1 MCGIAGFFSVDS
13 FVSHG
18 ELKKMGDSLKHRG
31 PDAEGYYY
39 NHVAGL
45 AHRRLSILDLS
56 DNANQPM
63 DSHSKRYVIVFNG
76 EVYNFKEIA
85 KELHTDFRTSSD
97 TEVILEAFEQWG
109 VTFINKLNGMF
120 AIAIYDKQ
128 ERKLFLFRDRM
139 GIKPL
144 FYYWDSEHLVFASEL
159 KALMQVARIKQNR
172 EINNQAINEFLHL
185 GYIPEPNTI
194 YRYIH
199 KFPSGHFGI
208 VTEEGLR
215 IEAYWMIEGS
225 VRRNL
230 ITPKEDAKDRLKELL
245 ERSVKY
251 RLISDVP
258 IGTFLSGGIDSSLVT
273 AIAQNQTKEKI
284 KTFSIGFSETKYNEA
299 EYARQVAEFLGTNH
313 HEMIVSQDKVKK
325 MIPDILNYY
334 DEPYADSSVLPTMLV
349 SEFARRNVKVALSG
363 DGGDELFH
371 GYGAYNW
378 AKRLNNPL
386 LKGLRKPI
394 GLGLSK
400 MSNRYKRASNL
411 FKYSNKDQ
419 IKSHIFSQEQYLFSQ
434 DEIEMLL
441 GEAINE
447 DISLNEDYSYF
458 VRNLTASE
466 DQAVFDMRYYL
477 KDDLLTK
484 LDRASMRYSLESRVP
499 ILDHN
504 IVEFA
509 INLSPKLKIRGNVQ
523 KYLLKEVL
531 YDYIPHSLF
540 NRPKWGFAIPLKDW
554 LKSDLRFLMEENLS
568 EKVVKKHNVVNYEVV
583 RELKKQFLEGTDFLY
598 NRIWLLIILHQFLE
612 RESKL

>member
-299 EYARQVAEFLGTNH
+299 TYARQVAEFLGTNH